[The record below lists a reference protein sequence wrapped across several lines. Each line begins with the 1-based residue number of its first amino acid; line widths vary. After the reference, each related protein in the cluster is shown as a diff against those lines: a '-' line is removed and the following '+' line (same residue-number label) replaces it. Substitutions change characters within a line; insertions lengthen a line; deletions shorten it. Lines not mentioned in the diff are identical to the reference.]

1 MKFYQTIVGEFLL
14 IVFVLV
20 FAVFACNVFVS
31 IFDYSIFVIFM
42 LSLLCFRAYIICII
56 LDKIEEEAE
65 VCCSVVDD

>member
-1 MKFYQTIVGEFLL
+1 MKFYQTIVGGYLL

-31 IFDYSIFVIFM
+31 IFDSIFVIFM
-42 LSLLCFRAYIICII
+42 LSLLFFRAYIICII

-65 VCCSVVDD
+65 VCSVVDD